1 MPITLNGMGNR
12 VIGRWWPIEQMSKV
26 FAKEGRGVGRILDKD
41 YLPSSTRRRMPMLF
55 VFVFVFVFLTLTHA
69 SSSF

>member
-1 MPITLNGMGNR
+1 MPIALGGVGGR
-12 VIGRWWPIEQMSKV
+12 EVGRWWPIEQMGKV
-26 FAKEGRGVGRILDKD
+26 FVGEGRGVGRVLNKD